1 MEFTEYIQSSSERK
15 NISKL
20 QVLVPTEPQPD
31 RVKVAVTLRSVLL
44 PVQVSKG
51 KKLRPRVDNWR
62 WGQWEGHGGGG
73 EIRV

>member
-62 WGQWEGHGGGG
+62 WGQWKGHGGGG